1 MGLSRLVVSILASI
15 LIFSVPIARAEMSE
29 IKIAEGFGIGFL
41 PMYVMRDYK
50 LVEKYAKSEKL
61 GDLKVDWVRI
71 SGGTMM
77 NDGLLS
83 GSLQIA
89 SGGITPLIVV
99 WAKTVNSSA
108 EIKGISVFSSTPIY
122 LLTRNPAVKKIED
135 FTDKDKIAMPAAKL
149 APQFVLLQMAAE
161 KAFGAGHHDKLDR
174 LTVSMAHPDATA
186 ALLAG
191 VSEVNSHFSTVPFMF
206 RELADPAIHIVLSAD
221 DVLGGPSVFGVM
233 WTTTKFYKENPK
245 IYSAI
250 VKALDEAIE
259 IINRD
264 KVAAAQ
270 SYLKIFKSKES
281 VQEIVDILNKPG
293 MQFSTTPTAI
303 LKYSDF
309 MYRTGSIKIKP
320 ASWKDMFLPNND
332 KLSGN

>member
-1 MGLSRLVVSILASI
+1 LASL
-15 LIFSVPIARAEMSE
+15 LIFSVPAARAELSE
-29 IKIAEGFGIGFL
+29 IKIAAGLGIGFL
-41 PMYVMRDYK
+41 PMYVMQDYQ
-50 LVEKYAKSEKL
+50 LVEKYAKLEKL

-89 SGGITPLIVV
+89 SGGITPLIVT
-99 WAKTVNSSA
+99 WAKTA
-108 EIKGISVFSSTPIY
+108 GTPQEIKGVSTFSSAPFY

-149 APQFVLLQMAAE
+149 APQFIVLQMAAE
-161 KAFGAGHHDKLDR
+161 KAFGAGQHARLDR

-191 VSEVNSHFSTVPFMF
+191 VSEVNSHFSTPPFMY
-206 RELADPAIHIVLSAD
+206 RELADPAVHIVLNPE

-233 WTTTKFYKENPK
+233 WTTADFYRKNPR
-245 IYSAI
+245 IYGAI

-264 KVAAAQ
+264 KVAAAN
-270 SYLKIFKSKES
+270 SYIKIFKSKET
-281 VQEIVDILNKPG
+281 VQEIVEILNKPG
-293 MQFSTTPTAI
+293 IRFTTTPHAI
-303 LKYSDF
+303 SKYADF
-309 MYRTGSIKIKP
+309 MYRTGSIKKKP
-320 ASWKDMFLPNND
+320 VSWKDMFLPNND
-332 KLSGN
+332 KLSGD

>member
-1 MGLSRLVVSILASI
+1 MKINKRVVSLFASM
-15 LIFSVPIARAEMSE
+15 LIFGAPIARAEMSE
-29 IKIAEGFGIGFL
+29 IKIAEGLGIGFL

-50 LVEKYAKSEKL
+50 LVEKYAKSENL
-61 GDLKVDWVRI
+61 GDLKVDWVRF
-71 SGGTMM
+71 SGGSMM

-83 GSLQIA
+83 GSLQVA

-99 WAKTVNSSA
+99 WAKTANTPQ
-108 EIKGISVFSSTPIY
+108 EIKGISVISSSPMR

-135 FTDKDKIAMPAAKL
+135 LTDKDKIAMPAAKL
-149 APQFVLLQMAAE
+149 APQFIVLQMAAE

-191 VSEVNSHFSTVPFMF
+191 VSEVNSHFSTPPFMF
-206 RELADPAIHIVLSAD
+206 QELANPAIHSVLNSD
-221 DVLGGPSVFGVM
+221 DMLGGSGVFGVL
-233 WTTTKFYKENPK
+233 WTTTEFYKKNPK

-250 VKALDEAIE
+250 VKALDEAIA
-259 IINRD
+259 IIDKD

-270 SYLKIFKSKES
+270 SYLKIFNSKES
-281 VQEIVDILNKPG
+281 VQEIVAILNKPEL
-293 MQFSTTPTAI
+293 QFSTTPKGVS
-303 LKYSDF
+303 KYSDF
-309 MYRTGSIKIKP
+309 MYRTGTIKIKP